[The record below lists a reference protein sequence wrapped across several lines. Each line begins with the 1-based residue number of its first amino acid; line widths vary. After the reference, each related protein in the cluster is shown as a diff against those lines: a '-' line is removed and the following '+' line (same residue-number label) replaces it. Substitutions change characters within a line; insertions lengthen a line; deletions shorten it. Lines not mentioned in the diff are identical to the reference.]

1 MHMALGANIKRFREN
16 RKWDQATLSEKA
28 QVAIGTISALE
39 VRDSDRSKYTAQIAA
54 GLGVTMEQLNSGV
67 DPLETKAEGKTAKT
81 AKTPQPEPLSD
92 AALELARMWQRLPV
106 FKQRGYLEAIM
117 VDAAVLDVFPEL
129 QDVMRAVSNA
139 TSLKYHLAMSG
150 FKVARK
156 KIEGQMDL
164 DL

>member
-1 MHMALGANIKRFREN
+1 MALGANVKKFRDN
-16 RKWDQATLSEKA
+16 RNWDQATLSDKSE
-28 QVAIGTISALE
+28 VAVGTISALE
-39 VRDSDRSKYTAQIAA
+39 VRDSARSQYTAKIAA
-54 GLGVTMEQLNSGV
+54 AFGVTMEELISGD
-67 DPLETKAEGKTAKT
+67 DPITRKTESKPSKT
-81 AKTPQPEPLSD
+81 SKGPQPEKLSE

-129 QDVMRAVSNA
+129 QDVMHAVSNA

-150 FKVARK
+150 FRVARK
-156 KIEGQMDL
+156 KIEGQLDL